1 MTITPIMAIGGA
13 AALGVGAYAISKVSA
28 DKAKGV
34 DCALA
39 DSGKTITGMS
49 ADSVSNVVMDGAT
62 EEYNMARERYRMV
75 AGAYPPRSWT
85 IEMINM
91 WIEEQSKKEDLIKQ
105 YVALVSENSA
115 YVQRENTAELTY
127 QQIDALIAK
136 TQNAITSGKQ
146 KEAKV
151 KEYKSLVSANSKY
164 TTEVSTASM
173 SAEQVDALIIKTK
186 NEIAA
191 NKEKERVKILA
202 DRALALAKAFR
213 ATLQAPNYYNGTL
226 KNQNAWDTATLN
238 AMINLS
244 KEGKEYCEYYC
255 EQAGPI
261 KLPGYFNQTG
271 SAWKSYV
278 TISSCIINSNTNT
291 WRKGASTATALKS
304 AFNGISAVKPI
315 VGADGSLVMKRPAST
330 NPIIAFH
337 LSQL

>member
-1 MTITPIMAIGGA
+1 MVITPTMAIGGA
-13 AALGVGAYAISKVSA
+13 AALGLGAFAISKISSN
-28 DKAKGV
+28 KAKGV
-34 DCALA
+34 DSALA

-105 YVALVSENSA
+105 YVALVSANSA

-173 SAEQVDALIIKTK
+173 SAEQVDTLIVKTK

-191 NKEKERVKILA
+191 NKEKERVRILA

-213 ATLQAPNYYNGTL
+213 ATLQAPNYYNLTL
-226 KNQNAWDTATLN
+226 RNQNAWDVATLR
-238 AMINLS
+238 AMIELP
-244 KEGKEYCEYYC
+244 KEAKEYCEYYF
-255 EQAGPI
+255 EQDGPI
-261 KLPGYFNQTG
+261 KLPGYFNQAG
-271 SAWKSYV
+271 GAWKEYI
-278 TISSCIINSNTNT
+278 TIPSCIINSNTN
-291 WRKGASTATALKS
+291 S
-304 AFNGISAVKPI
+304 ARNWHEVAVEMKESFNGISAVKPI
-315 VGADGSLVMKRPAST
+315 VGADGSVAKKRPASI
-330 NPIIAFH
+330 NPIIVFH